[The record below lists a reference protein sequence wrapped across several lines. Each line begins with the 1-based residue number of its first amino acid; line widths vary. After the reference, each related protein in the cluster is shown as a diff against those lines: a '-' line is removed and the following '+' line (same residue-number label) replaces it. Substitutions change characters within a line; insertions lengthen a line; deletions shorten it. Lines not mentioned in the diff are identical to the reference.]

1 MSYRTEALEKCR
13 AWLNAHENEMIEDLK
28 AFVACRSVSRADL
41 AAPGAP
47 FGPENAEMLNRILWR
62 AARFGFETKNGNG
75 YYGTVTLGK
84 GDDAVGIIAH
94 ADVVPEGEGWIH
106 EPYVPVREGDFLFGR
121 GSSDNK
127 SACVSALY
135 VMRMIKE
142 LNLPVR
148 HGVRLIVGLSEE
160 TGMQDMVA
168 YNLAE
173 KPCRVTLV
181 PDACF
186 PVCYAQKGSLSAR
199 VKIARGES
207 LARFEGGEVDNM
219 VPPQAECVVRASAE
233 EAREALNAAGFH
245 APEYEVSFDAAGAK
259 IVAHGVASHA
269 ASPEHGK
276 SAILMLA
283 CALEEAGLVEG
294 ASLGAVR
301 AIRFLAQGCHGAH
314 MGIACED
321 PDTGKTTMT
330 VGIARTHADEI
341 ELHADCRLSVAA
353 NPEETAE
360 RFAEAARAAGFEV
373 LETKTTSPVYID
385 KADPRVQAL
394 QKAYF
399 ELTGDKAEPYTMG
412 GGTYSRCME
421 NAITYGLSFLE
432 GVRPEGLPQGHG
444 GVHAPDEFLYI
455 PHWMKGTMILL
466 NAVLAL
472 DEIV

>member
-1 MSYRTEALEKCR
+1 MLEKCR
-13 AWLNAHENEMIEDLK
+13 AWLDAHENEMIEDLK
-28 AFVACRSVSRADL
+28 SFVSCRSVSRADL

-47 FGPENAEMLNRILWR
+47 FGPENAEMLSRILWR

-84 GDDAVGIIAH
+84 GDDAIGFIAH
-94 ADVVPEGEGWIH
+94 ADVVPEGNHWIH
-106 EPYVPVREGDFLFGR
+106 EPYNPVREGDFLFGR

-135 VMRMIKE
+135 IMRMIKE
-142 LNLPVR
+142 LNLPLR
-148 HGVRLIVGLSEE
+148 HGVKLIVGLSEE
-160 TGMQDMVA
+160 TGMQDMVP

-181 PDACF
+181 PDGRF
-186 PVCYAQKGSLSAR
+186 PVCYAQKGTLRAR
-199 VKIARGES
+199 VKIARGED
-207 LARFEGGEVDNM
+207 LASFEGGEVDNM
-219 VPPQAECVVRASAE
+219 VPPQAECVVRVSAE
-233 EAREALNAAGFH
+233 EAKAALTASDFL
-245 APEYEVSFDAAGAK
+245 APEYEVSSDDAGAK

-269 ASPEHGK
+269 AAPEHGK

-283 CALEEAGLVEG
+283 DALEKAGLVGG
-294 ASLGAVR
+294 ASLRAVQ
-301 AIRFLAQGCHGAH
+301 AIRFFAQGCYGEH

-330 VGIARTHADEI
+330 VGVARTYGDEI

-353 NPEETAE
+353 NPAQMAA
-360 RFAEAARAAGFEV
+360 RFEEAARNAGLDV
-373 LETKTTSPVYID
+373 IETKTTDPVFIE
-385 KADPRVQAL
+385 KTDPRVQAL

-399 ELTGDKAEPYTMG
+399 EMTGDDCPPYTMG

-421 NAITYGLSFLE
+421 NAITFGLSLPQP
-432 GVRPEGLPQGHG
+432 VRPEGLPQGHG
-444 GVHAPDEFLYI
+444 GAHAPDEFLYI
-455 PHWMKGTMILL
+455 PHWITGTMILL